1 MSAINTFT
9 DFANKRAYA
18 VTRFSGIFA
27 TLLRPYEAFF
37 VFVVVVVCLFV
48 CFFLSFSFF
57 LSITV
62 SQVERNCDW
71 NAGGNCHNRWCV
83 CSCNYTRDHGIY
95 TIQLLLKSIV
105 IAYRV
110 MLNAYSGCLW
120 SANW

>member
-48 CFFLSFSFF
+48 CLFLSFFLSFSFF
-57 LSITV
+57 L
-62 SQVERNCDW
+62 E
-71 NAGGNCHNRWCV
+71 HNR
-83 CSCNYTRDHGIY
+83 IP
-95 TIQLLLKSIV
+95 
-105 IAYRV
+105 
-110 MLNAYSGCLW
+110 SGKKL
-120 SANW
+120 